1 VRLGSAR
8 VRRWLRGRVPAI
20 SARDAE
26 IVDLRRQLKAV
37 KRADPDTPSYRA
49 YIYADRRVA
58 AERATFNKP
67 DRADR
72 VTHKLRAYS
81 FAQSHGV
88 AVPRVFAYWD
98 TLDEVD
104 LDGLPDEVVVK
115 SNVGSDSRGVLP
127 LRRSPEGWAVV
138 SGTTTLTSEQVVDHM
153 RGRESEKQL
162 FAPYFAEEF
171 LGAGSDT
178 LPIDFKAYVFY
189 GEISHVL
196 LRSVGAFADR
206 SSIRFR
212 AIRPDG
218 TDLGAVCAG
227 LEYDSSIPIPENLEE
242 LLATASSLSRAVPR
256 PFIRVDLY
264 DIEGKVVF
272 GELTPRPGGGMEYV
286 PDEDVR
292 LGHLWERAQ
301 ARLSADL
308 VAGAST
314 HIQFGPH
321 PRELLI
327 GESERRRF
335 DAKYD

>member
-1 VRLGSAR
+1 MRA
-8 VRRWLRGRVPAI
+8 RVPAI
-20 SARDAE
+20 SARDTE
-26 IVDLRRQLKAV
+26 IADLKGQLKAAA
-37 KRADPDTPSYRA
+37 KRPPDPDIPSYRA

-58 AERATFNKP
+58 AERATFNQP

-88 AVPRVFAYWD
+88 AVPRIFACWD
-98 TLDEVD
+98 TLEDVV

-115 SNVGSDSRGVLP
+115 SNTGSDGRGVLP
-127 LRRSPEGWAVV
+127 LRRSPDGWRVV
-138 SGTTTLTSEQVVDHM
+138 SGTATLSSAQVVDHM
-153 RGRESEKQL
+153 RSGESEKRVA
-162 FAPYFAEEF
+162 APYFAEEL
-171 LGAGSDT
+171 LGARTDS

-189 GEISHVL
+189 GEVSHVL
-196 LRSVGAFADR
+196 LRSVGAFDDR

-212 AIRPDG
+212 AILPDG

-227 LEYDSSIPIPENLEE
+227 LTYDSSIPIPDNIEGLI
-242 LLATASSLSRAVPR
+242 ATASSLSLAVPR

-264 DIEGKVVF
+264 DVEGKVVF

-308 VAGAST
+308 VAGATT
-314 HIQFGPH
+314 HLHFGPH

-327 GESERRRF
+327 GESTRRRF
-335 DAKYD
+335 DAQTD